1 MKIIYICSAYGGDLQ
16 NYVKSKAYCREV
28 IREGNLPVAP
38 QVFLPPLI
46 QRGEGESKE
55 EREYTLAAA
64 ETIIPHCDEM
74 RVYGHEITS
83 DMQKEIDIANEY
95 RMAVKYEE
103 ANRYHE
109 KENTGGE
116 NKGSVR

>member
-28 IREGNLPVAP
+28 IREGNLPVALR
-38 QVFLPPLI
+38 VFLPPLI

-64 ETIIPHCDEM
+64 ATIIPHCDEV
-74 RVYGHEITS
+74 RVYGHKITS

-95 RMAVKYEE
+95 RKIVRYEKE
-103 ANRYHE
+103 NRYHE
-109 KENTGGE
+109 RE
-116 NKGSVR
+116 NKGSED